1 MKKIFTLL
9 SVVAIGTFANAQI
22 VINELY
28 GGGGN
33 SGATLKNDFIELI
46 NRGTESVTLAGA
58 SLQYASNTGTFN
70 QYHTLPSITL
80 APNQTYL
87 IQESTGAGG
96 TVNLPTPDYVAP
108 QLTNFDGSTN
118 SSIGFSMSASNGKIV
133 LASDAVQVTG
143 PTASNVVDFVGYGT
157 ATTYEGTAAAPAPS
171 AANSISRTN
180 GVDTNVNSA
189 DFTAGAPSPKN
200 SAGTTL
206 GVTDI
211 SKSKNVFL
219 KNTIVDNTLNFEA
232 KKNATVKVFNAEGKL
247 VKSATVTPSSSN
259 VDLSSLNKGVYI
271 LTAEVNGETYSQK
284 IIKK

>member
-1 MKKIFTLL
+1 M
-9 SVVAIGTFANAQI
+9 
-22 VINELY
+22 
-28 GGGGN
+28 
-33 SGATLKNDFIELI
+33 
-46 NRGTESVTLAGA
+46 
-58 SLQYASNTGTFN
+58 QYASNTGTFN

-80 APNQTYL
+80 EPNQTYL
-87 IQESTGAGG
+87 IQESTGSGG

>member
-1 MKKIFTLL
+1 
-9 SVVAIGTFANAQI
+9 
-22 VINELY
+22 
-28 GGGGN
+28 
-33 SGATLKNDFIELI
+33 
-46 NRGTESVTLAGA
+46 
-58 SLQYASNTGTFN
+58 
-70 QYHTLPSITL
+70 
-80 APNQTYL
+80 
-87 IQESTGAGG
+87 
-96 TVNLPTPDYVAP
+96 
-108 QLTNFDGSTN
+108 
-118 SSIGFSMSASNGKIV
+118 MSASNGKIV

-271 LTAEVNGETYSQK
+271 LTAEVNGETVSQK
-284 IIKK
+284 IVKQ